1 MKLLLYGEIGWEVRA
16 AEFVPALDAVT
27 DSHIDL
33 HISSPGGDVFE
44 ALAIMNA
51 LKEHPATKTVYIDGL
66 AASAASFIAVGI
78 GGEVLMRPGAEM
90 MIHNAQGGAWGDM
103 NDMHAI
109 IDRLESASATI
120 ADIYAAKTGTDA
132 ETWRAAMDAETWF
145 SADEALAAGLVDK
158 VEAAGEGVD
167 NRKLA
172 GVSNTVR
179 GGRYR
184 RREDA
189 PAPQPALMNRRGARE
204 EKHMSFIDKLKA
216 ALGADP
222 NTSQDDL
229 LKLVNVAVAGFN
241 PEVAVKDNQSEET
254 VTAETASDDEENQEE
269 VAVKDNPSEETVTAE
284 TASDDEENQEEV
296 AVKDNPSEETVTAE
310 TASDDEENQEEVAV
324 KDNTSEEPE
333 TESIDAFGDVVTID
347 RGVYEDLL
355 KRAATGDA
363 SVERDHQMEVA
374 AMVDT
379 AIKAGKVLAARR
391 DALIAQGLE
400 DTTALKNHLAKL
412 APGTIPVSEKGWVG
426 SVGVDAD
433 EETAKLA
440 EKDLLNQLANSSNF
454 AMPMQPARLGV
465 ATFRGGKN

>member
-16 AEFVPALDAVT
+16 AEFVPDIDAVT

-44 ALAIMNA
+44 ALTIMNA

-78 GGEVLMRPGAEM
+78 GGEVIMRPGAEM

-103 NDMHAI
+103 NDMYAI
-109 IDRLESASATI
+109 IERLESSSATI

-132 ETWRAAMDAETWF
+132 AQWRAAMDAETWF

-167 NRKLA
+167 NRKLV
-172 GVSNTVR
+172 GVSNIVR
-179 GGRYR
+179 GCRYR

-204 EKHMSFIDKLKA
+204 EKPMSFIDKLKA

-229 LKLVNVAVAGFN
+229 LTLVNVAVAGFN
-241 PEVAVKDNQSEET
+241 PEVAVKDNQSEEP
-254 VTAETASDDEENQEE
+254 VTAETANDDEETQGQ
-269 VAVKDNPSEETVTAE
+269 VAVKDNQSEELT
-284 TASDDEENQEEV
+284 
-296 AVKDNPSEETVTAE
+296 
-310 TASDDEENQEEVAV
+310 
-324 KDNTSEEPE
+324 
-333 TESIDAFGDVVTID
+333 DAFGDVVTID
-347 RGVYEDLL
+347 RYVYEDLL

-433 EETAKLA
+433 EENVKLA

-465 ATFRGGKN
+465 ATFQGGKN

>member
-1 MKLLLYGEIGWEVRA
+1 MKLLMYGEIGWEVRA
-16 AEFVPALDAVT
+16 AEFVPAIDAVT

-44 ALAIMNA
+44 ALTIMNA

-78 GGEVLMRPGAEM
+78 GGEVIMRPGAEM

-109 IDRLESASATI
+109 IERLESASATI

-132 ETWRAAMDAETWF
+132 KQWRAAMDAETWF
-145 SADEALAAGLVDK
+145 SADEALAAGLVDR

-172 GVSNTVR
+172 GVSNNVR

-189 PAPQPALMNRRGARE
+189 PAPQPALMNRGHE
-204 EKHMSFIDKLKA
+204 EERMSFIDKLKA

-222 NTSQDDL
+222 HTSQDDL

-241 PEVAVKDNQSEET
+241 PEVAVKDNQTEET
-254 VTAETASDDEENQEE
+254 VTAETASDDEENQEQ
-269 VAVKDNPSEETVTAE
+269 VAVKDNQTEETVTAE
-284 TASDDEENQEEV
+284 TASDDEENQEQV
-296 AVKDNPSEETVTAE
+296 AVKDNQSEETV
-310 TASDDEENQEEVAV
+310 AV
-324 KDNTSEEPE
+324 EDT
-333 TESIDAFGDVVTID
+333 DAFGDVVTID
-347 RGVYEDLL
+347 RYVYEDLL

-363 SVERDHQMEVA
+363 SVERDHRMEVA
-374 AMVDT
+374 AMVDA

-391 DALIAQGLE
+391 DALITQGLE
-400 DTTALKNHLAKL
+400 DTAALKNHLDKL

-433 EETAKLA
+433 KENVKLV
-440 EKDLLNQLANSSNF
+440 EKDRLNQLANSSNF

-465 ATFRGGKN
+465 ATFQGGK

>member
-1 MKLLLYGEIGWEVRA
+1 MKLLLYGELGWEVRA
-16 AEFVPALDAVT
+16 AEFVPAIDAVT

-44 ALAIMNA
+44 ALTIMNA

-78 GGEVLMRPGAEM
+78 GGEVIMRPGAEM

-109 IDRLESASATI
+109 IERLESASATI

-132 ETWRAAMDAETWF
+132 AEWRAAMDAETWF
-145 SADEALAAGLVDK
+145 SADEALAAGLVDR

-204 EKHMSFIDKLKA
+204 EKPMSFIDKLKA

-229 LKLVNVAVAGFN
+229 LKLVNVAVDGFN
-241 PEVAVKDNQSEET
+241 PQVAVKDNQTEE
-254 VTAETASDDEENQEE
+254 VATADTASDDEETQEQ
-269 VAVKDNPSEETVTAE
+269 VAVNDNQSEEPVTAE
-284 TASDDEENQEEV
+284 
-296 AVKDNPSEETVTAE
+296 AE
-310 TASDDEENQEEVAV
+310 ST
-324 KDNTSEEPE
+324 
-333 TESIDAFGDVVTID
+333 DAFGDVVTID
-347 RGVYEDLL
+347 REVYEDLL

>member
-78 GGEVLMRPGAEM
+78 GGEVIMRPGAEM

-109 IDRLESASATI
+109 IERLDSASATI

-132 ETWRAAMDAETWF
+132 ATWRAAMDAETWF
-145 SADEALAAGLVDK
+145 SADEALAAGLVDR

-204 EKHMSFIDKLKA
+204 EKPMSFIDKLKA

-229 LKLVNVAVAGFN
+229 LTLVNVAVAGFN
-241 PEVAVKDNQSEET
+241 PEVAVKDNQSEEI
-254 VTAETASDDEENQEE
+254 VTAEDILTTETSNDDEETQGQ
-269 VAVKDNPSEETVTAE
+269 VAVKDNQSEELT
-284 TASDDEENQEEV
+284 
-296 AVKDNPSEETVTAE
+296 
-310 TASDDEENQEEVAV
+310 
-324 KDNTSEEPE
+324 
-333 TESIDAFGDVVTID
+333 DAFGDVVTID
-347 RGVYEDLL
+347 RYVYEDLL

-433 EETAKLA
+433 EENVKLA

-465 ATFRGGKN
+465 ATFQGGKN

>member
-16 AEFVPALDAVT
+16 AEFVPAIDAVT

-44 ALAIMNA
+44 ALTIMNA

-78 GGEVLMRPGAEM
+78 GGEVIMRPGAEM

-109 IDRLESASATI
+109 IDRLESASSTI
-120 ADIYAAKTGTDA
+120 ADIYVAKTGTDA

-145 SADEALAAGLVDK
+145 SADEAMAAGLVDR

-204 EKHMSFIDKLKA
+204 EKPMSFIDKLKA

-241 PEVAVKDNQSEET
+241 PEVAVKDN
-254 VTAETASDDEENQEE
+254 
-269 VAVKDNPSEETVTAE
+269 PSEETVTAE
-284 TASDDEENQEEV
+284 TASDDEETQSTV
-296 AVKDNPSEETVTAE
+296 AVKDNPDEETVTAE
-310 TASDDEENQEEVAV
+310 TASDDEETQSTVAV
-324 KDNTSEEPE
+324 KDNQ
-333 TESIDAFGDVVTID
+333 TEGASTDAFGDVVTID

-355 KRAATGDA
+355 KRAVTGDA
-363 SVERDHQMEVA
+363 SVEREHQMEVA

-465 ATFRGGKN
+465 ATFQGGKN

>member
-78 GGEVLMRPGAEM
+78 GGEVIMRPGAEM

-109 IDRLESASATI
+109 IERLDSASSTI
-120 ADIYAAKTGTDA
+120 ADIYADKTGTDA
-132 ETWRAAMDAETWF
+132 ATWRAAMDAETWF
-145 SADEALAAGLVDK
+145 SADEALAAGLVDR

-204 EKHMSFIDKLKA
+204 EKPMSFIDKLKA

-229 LKLVNVAVAGFN
+229 LKLVNVAVEGFN

-254 VTAETASDDEENQEE
+254 VTAEDILTTETASDDEETQEQ
-269 VAVKDNPSEETVTAE
+269 VAVKDNQSEETVTAE
-284 TASDDEENQEEV
+284 TATDVEENQEQV
-296 AVKDNPSEETVTAE
+296 AVKDNQSEETVTAE
-310 TASDDEENQEEVAV
+310 T
-324 KDNTSEEPE
+324 
-333 TESIDAFGDVVTID
+333 ESTDAFGDVVTID
-347 RGVYEDLL
+347 RYVYEDLL

-454 AMPMQPARLGV
+454 AMPMQPTRLGV

>member
-16 AEFVPALDAVT
+16 SEFVPDIDAVT

-44 ALAIMNA
+44 ALTIMNA

-78 GGEVLMRPGAEM
+78 GGEVIMRPGAEM

-109 IDRLESASATI
+109 IERLESASATI

-132 ETWRAAMDAETWF
+132 ATWRAAMDAETWF
-145 SADEALAAGLVDK
+145 SADEALAAGLVDR

-204 EKHMSFIDKLKA
+204 EKPMSFIDKLKA

-229 LKLVNVAVAGFN
+229 LKLVNVAVEGFN
-241 PEVAVKDNQSEET
+241 PEVAVKDNPDEET
-254 VTAETASDDEENQEE
+254 VTAETASDVEENQEQ
-269 VAVKDNPSEETVTAE
+269 VAVKDNQSEEPVTAE
-284 TASDDEENQEEV
+284 
-296 AVKDNPSEETVTAE
+296 AE
-310 TASDDEENQEEVAV
+310 ST
-324 KDNTSEEPE
+324 
-333 TESIDAFGDVVTID
+333 DAFGDVVTID
-347 RGVYEDLL
+347 REVYEDLL

-465 ATFRGGKN
+465 ATFQGGKN

>member
-78 GGEVLMRPGAEM
+78 GGEVIMRPGAEM

-109 IDRLESASATI
+109 IERLDSASATI

-132 ETWRAAMDAETWF
+132 ATWRAAMDAETWF
-145 SADEALAAGLVDK
+145 SADEALAAGLVDR
-158 VEAAGEGVD
+158 VESAGEGVD

-204 EKHMSFIDKLKA
+204 EKPMSFIDKLKA

-269 VAVKDNPSEETVTAE
+269 VAVKDNPSEEI
-284 TASDDEENQEEV
+284 
-296 AVKDNPSEETVTAE
+296 VTAE

>member
-16 AEFVPALDAVT
+16 SEFVPAIDAVT

-44 ALAIMNA
+44 ALTIMNA

-78 GGEVLMRPGAEM
+78 GGEVIMRPGAEM

-109 IDRLESASATI
+109 IERLESASATI

-132 ETWRAAMDAETWF
+132 AEWRAAMDAETWF
-145 SADEALAAGLVDK
+145 SADEALAAGLVDR

-204 EKHMSFIDKLKA
+204 EKPMSFIDKLKA

-229 LKLVNVAVAGFN
+229 LTLVNVAVAGFN
-241 PEVAVKDNQSEET
+241 PEVAVKDNPDEET
-254 VTAETASDDEENQEE
+254 VTDETATDAEENQEE
-269 VAVKDNPSEETVTAE
+269 VAVKDNPSEEIVTAE
-284 TASDDEENQEEV
+284 TAN
-296 AVKDNPSEETVTAE
+296 
-310 TASDDEENQEEVAV
+310 DDEENQEEVAV

-465 ATFRGGKN
+465 ATFQGGKN

>member
-16 AEFVPALDAVT
+16 SEFVPAIDAVT

-44 ALAIMNA
+44 ALTIMNA

-78 GGEVLMRPGAEM
+78 GGEVIMRPGAEM

-109 IDRLESASATI
+109 IERLESASATI

-132 ETWRAAMDAETWF
+132 AEWRAAMDAETWF
-145 SADEALAAGLVDK
+145 SADEALAAGLVDR

-204 EKHMSFIDKLKA
+204 EKPMSFIDKLKA

-229 LKLVNVAVAGFN
+229 LKLVNVAVDGFN
-241 PEVAVKDNQSEET
+241 PQVAVKDNQTEE
-254 VTAETASDDEENQEE
+254 VATADTASDDEDTQEQ
-269 VAVKDNPSEETVTAE
+269 VAVNDNQSEEPVTAE
-284 TASDDEENQEEV
+284 
-296 AVKDNPSEETVTAE
+296 AE
-310 TASDDEENQEEVAV
+310 ST
-324 KDNTSEEPE
+324 
-333 TESIDAFGDVVTID
+333 DAFGDVVTID

-433 EETAKLA
+433 EENVKLA

-465 ATFRGGKN
+465 ATFQGGKN

>member
-16 AEFVPALDAVT
+16 SEFVPAIDAVT

-44 ALAIMNA
+44 ALTIMNA

-78 GGEVLMRPGAEM
+78 GGEVIMRPGAEM

-109 IDRLESASATI
+109 IERLESASATI

-132 ETWRAAMDAETWF
+132 AEWRAAMDAETWF
-145 SADEALAAGLVDK
+145 SADEALAAGLVDR

-204 EKHMSFIDKLKA
+204 EKPMSFIDKLKA

-229 LKLVNVAVAGFN
+229 LKLVNVAVEGFN
-241 PEVAVKDNQSEET
+241 PEVAVKDNTSEETATVETATDVEENQEQVAVKDNQSEEP
-254 VTAETASDDEENQEE
+254 VTAETATDVEENQEQ
-269 VAVKDNPSEETVTAE
+269 VAVKDNQSEEPVTAE
-284 TASDDEENQEEV
+284 
-296 AVKDNPSEETVTAE
+296 AE
-310 TASDDEENQEEVAV
+310 ST
-324 KDNTSEEPE
+324 
-333 TESIDAFGDVVTID
+333 DAFGDVVTID
-347 RGVYEDLL
+347 REVYEDLL

>member
-16 AEFVPALDAVT
+16 SEFVPDIDAVT

-44 ALAIMNA
+44 ALTIMNA

-78 GGEVLMRPGAEM
+78 GGEVIMRPGAEM

-109 IDRLESASATI
+109 IERLESASATI

-132 ETWRAAMDAETWF
+132 AQWRAAMDAETWF
-145 SADEALAAGLVDK
+145 SADEALAAGLVDR

-204 EKHMSFIDKLKA
+204 EKPMSFIDKLKA

-229 LKLVNVAVAGFN
+229 LTLVNVAVAGFN
-241 PEVAVKDNQSEET
+241 PEVAVKDNQSEEIVT
-254 VTAETASDDEENQEE
+254 AEDILTTETSNDDEETQGQVAVKDNQSEEPVTAETANDDEETQGQ
-269 VAVKDNPSEETVTAE
+269 VAVKDNQSEELT
-284 TASDDEENQEEV
+284 
-296 AVKDNPSEETVTAE
+296 
-310 TASDDEENQEEVAV
+310 
-324 KDNTSEEPE
+324 
-333 TESIDAFGDVVTID
+333 DAFGDVVTID
-347 RGVYEDLL
+347 RYVYEDLL

-379 AIKAGKVLAARR
+379 AIKVGKVLAARR

-433 EETAKLA
+433 EENVKLA

-465 ATFRGGKN
+465 ATFQGGKN

>member
-16 AEFVPALDAVT
+16 SEFVPAIDAVT

-44 ALAIMNA
+44 ALTIMNA

-78 GGEVLMRPGAEM
+78 GGEVIMRPGAEM

-109 IDRLESASATI
+109 IERLESASATI

-204 EKHMSFIDKLKA
+204 EKPMSFIDKLKA

-229 LKLVNVAVAGFN
+229 LKLVNVAVEGFN
-241 PEVAVKDNQSEET
+241 PEVAVKDNQDEET
-254 VTAETASDDEENQEE
+254 VTAEEIVTAETASDDEETQEQ
-269 VAVKDNPSEETVTAE
+269 VAVKDN
-284 TASDDEENQEEV
+284 QY
-296 AVKDNPSEETVTAE
+296 
-310 TASDDEENQEEVAV
+310 
-324 KDNTSEEPE
+324 EEPA
-333 TESIDAFGDVVTID
+333 TDTFGDVVTID
-347 RGVYEDLL
+347 REVYEDLL

-465 ATFRGGKN
+465 ATFQGGKN

>member
-16 AEFVPALDAVT
+16 SEFVPDIDAVT

-44 ALAIMNA
+44 ALTIMNA

-78 GGEVLMRPGAEM
+78 GGEVIMRPGAEM

-109 IDRLESASATI
+109 IERLESASATI

-132 ETWRAAMDAETWF
+132 AQWRAAMDAETWF
-145 SADEALAAGLVDK
+145 SADEALAAGLVDR

-204 EKHMSFIDKLKA
+204 EKPMSFIDKLKA

-229 LKLVNVAVAGFN
+229 LTLVNVAVAGFN
-241 PEVAVKDNQSEET
+241 PEVAVKDNQSEEI
-254 VTAETASDDEENQEE
+254 VTAEDILTTETSNDDEETQGQ
-269 VAVKDNPSEETVTAE
+269 VAVKDNQSEELT
-284 TASDDEENQEEV
+284 
-296 AVKDNPSEETVTAE
+296 
-310 TASDDEENQEEVAV
+310 
-324 KDNTSEEPE
+324 
-333 TESIDAFGDVVTID
+333 DAFGDVVTID
-347 RGVYEDLL
+347 RYVYEDLL

-379 AIKAGKVLAARR
+379 AIKVGKVLAARR

-433 EETAKLA
+433 EENVKLA

-465 ATFRGGKN
+465 ATFQGGKN

>member
-16 AEFVPALDAVT
+16 SEFVPAIDAVT

-44 ALAIMNA
+44 ALTIMNA

-66 AASAASFIAVGI
+66 AASSASFIAVGI
-78 GGEVLMRPGAEM
+78 GGEVIMRPGAEM

-109 IDRLESASATI
+109 IERLESASATI

-132 ETWRAAMDAETWF
+132 AQWRAAMDAETWF

-204 EKHMSFIDKLKA
+204 EKPMSFIDKLKA

-229 LKLVNVAVAGFN
+229 LTLVNVAVAGFN
-241 PEVAVKDNQSEET
+241 PEGAVKDNQSEDA
-254 VTAETASDDEENQEE
+254 VTAETANDDEETQEE
-269 VAVKDNPSEETVTAE
+269 VAVKDN
-284 TASDDEENQEEV
+284 QY
-296 AVKDNPSEETVTAE
+296 
-310 TASDDEENQEEVAV
+310 
-324 KDNTSEEPE
+324 EEPE
-333 TESIDAFGDVVTID
+333 TESTDAFGDVVTID

-433 EETAKLA
+433 EENVKLA

-465 ATFRGGKN
+465 ATFQGGKN

>member
-16 AEFVPALDAVT
+16 SEFVPDIDAVT

-51 LKEHPATKTVYIDGL
+51 LKEHPSTKTVYIDGL

-78 GGEVLMRPGAEM
+78 GGEVIMRPGAEM

-109 IDRLESASATI
+109 IERLESSSATI

-132 ETWRAAMDAETWF
+132 AQWRAAMDAETWF

-204 EKHMSFIDKLKA
+204 EKPMSFINKLKA

-229 LKLVNVAVAGFN
+229 LTLVNVAVAGFN
-241 PEVAVKDNQSEET
+241 PEVAVKDNPSKET

-269 VAVKDNPSEETVTAE
+269 VAVKDNP
-284 TASDDEENQEEV
+284 
-296 AVKDNPSEETVTAE
+296 
-310 TASDDEENQEEVAV
+310 
-324 KDNTSEEPE
+324 SEEPE

-433 EETAKLA
+433 EENVKLA

-454 AMPMQPARLGV
+454 AMPMQLARLGV
-465 ATFRGGKN
+465 ATFQGGKN

>member
-1 MKLLLYGEIGWEVRA
+1 MKMLLYGEIGWEVRA
-16 AEFVPALDAVT
+16 SEFVPALDAVT

-33 HISSPGGDVFE
+33 HISSTGGDVFE

-51 LKEHPATKTVYIDGL
+51 LKEHPSTKTVYIDGL

-78 GGEVLMRPGAEM
+78 GGEVIMRPGAEM

-109 IDRLESASATI
+109 IERLESASATI

-132 ETWRAAMDAETWF
+132 ATWRAAMDAETWF
-145 SADEALAAGLVDK
+145 SADEALAAGLVDR

-204 EKHMSFIDKLKA
+204 EKPMSFIDKLKA

-222 NTSQDDL
+222 NTPQDDL

-241 PEVAVKDNQSEET
+241 PEVAVKDNP
-254 VTAETASDDEENQEE
+254 SDEI
-269 VAVKDNPSEETVTAE
+269 
-284 TASDDEENQEEV
+284 
-296 AVKDNPSEETVTAE
+296 VTAE

-433 EETAKLA
+433 EENVKLA

-465 ATFRGGKN
+465 ATFQGGKN

>member
-16 AEFVPALDAVT
+16 SEFVPAIDAVT

-51 LKEHPATKTVYIDGL
+51 LKEHPSTKTVYIDGL

-78 GGEVLMRPGAEM
+78 GGEVIIRPGAEM

-132 ETWRAAMDAETWF
+132 AQWRAAMDAETWF
-145 SADEALAAGLVDK
+145 SADEALAAGLVDR

-204 EKHMSFIDKLKA
+204 EKPMSFIDKLKA

-269 VAVKDNPSEETVTAE
+269 VAVKDNPSEEI
-284 TASDDEENQEEV
+284 
-296 AVKDNPSEETVTAE
+296 VTAE

>member
-16 AEFVPALDAVT
+16 SEFVPAIDAVT

-51 LKEHPATKTVYIDGL
+51 LKEHPSTKTVYIDGL

-78 GGEVLMRPGAEM
+78 GGEVIMRPGAEM

-109 IDRLESASATI
+109 IERLESASATI

-145 SADEALAAGLVDK
+145 SADEALVAGLVDK

-204 EKHMSFIDKLKA
+204 EKPMSFIDKLKA

-229 LKLVNVAVAGFN
+229 LTLVNVAVAGFN
-241 PEVAVKDNQSEET
+241 PEVAVKDNQSEEI

-296 AVKDNPSEETVTAE
+296 AVKDNP
-310 TASDDEENQEEVAV
+310 
-324 KDNTSEEPE
+324 SEEPE

-400 DTTALKNHLAKL
+400 DTTALKTHLAKL

-433 EETAKLA
+433 EENVKLA

-465 ATFRGGKN
+465 ATFQGGKN

>member
-1 MKLLLYGEIGWEVRA
+1 MKMLLYGEIGWEVRA
-16 AEFVPALDAVT
+16 SEFVPALDAVT

-33 HISSPGGDVFE
+33 HISSTGGDVFE
-44 ALAIMNA
+44 ALTIMNA

-78 GGEVLMRPGAEM
+78 GGEVIMRPGAEM

-109 IDRLESASATI
+109 IERLESASATI

-145 SADEALAAGLVDK
+145 SADEALVAGLVDR

-204 EKHMSFIDKLKA
+204 EKPMSFIDKLKA

-229 LKLVNVAVAGFN
+229 LKLVNVAVDGFN
-241 PEVAVKDNQSEET
+241 PEVAVKDNQSEEIA
-254 VTAETASDDEENQEE
+254 TAETANEDEETQEQ
-269 VAVKDNPSEETVTAE
+269 VAVKDNQSEETATAE
-284 TASDDEENQEEV
+284 T
-296 AVKDNPSEETVTAE
+296 
-310 TASDDEENQEEVAV
+310 
-324 KDNTSEEPE
+324 
-333 TESIDAFGDVVTID
+333 ESTDAFGDVVTID
-347 RGVYEDLL
+347 RYVYEDLL

-465 ATFRGGKN
+465 ATFQGGKN

>member
-16 AEFVPALDAVT
+16 AEFVPAIDAVT

-44 ALAIMNA
+44 ALTIMNA

-78 GGEVLMRPGAEM
+78 GGEVIMRPGAEM

-109 IDRLESASATI
+109 IERLESSSATI

-132 ETWRAAMDAETWF
+132 AQWRAAMDAETWF

-204 EKHMSFIDKLKA
+204 EKPMSFIDKLKA

-229 LKLVNVAVAGFN
+229 LTLVNVAVAGFN
-241 PEVAVKDNQSEET
+241 PEVAVKDNQSEEI
-254 VTAETASDDEENQEE
+254 VTAEDILTTETSNDDEETQGQ
-269 VAVKDNPSEETVTAE
+269 VAVKDNQSEELT
-284 TASDDEENQEEV
+284 
-296 AVKDNPSEETVTAE
+296 
-310 TASDDEENQEEVAV
+310 
-324 KDNTSEEPE
+324 
-333 TESIDAFGDVVTID
+333 DAFGDVVTID
-347 RGVYEDLL
+347 RYVYEDLL

-433 EETAKLA
+433 EENVKLA

-465 ATFRGGKN
+465 ATFQGGKN

>member
-16 AEFVPALDAVT
+16 AEFVPAIDAVT

-44 ALAIMNA
+44 ALTIMNA

-78 GGEVLMRPGAEM
+78 GGEVIMRPGAEM

-109 IDRLESASATI
+109 IERLESASATI

-132 ETWRAAMDAETWF
+132 AEWRAAMDAETWF
-145 SADEALAAGLVDK
+145 SADEALAAGLVDR

-172 GVSNTVR
+172 GVSNHVR

-189 PAPQPALMNRRGARE
+189 PAPQPALMNRGHKE
-204 EKHMSFIDKLKA
+204 ERMSFIDKLKA

-229 LKLVNVAVAGFN
+229 LKLVNVAVDGLN
-241 PEVAVKDNQSEET
+241 PEVAVKDNQTEETVMAETANDDEETQEEVAVKDNQSEEAVTAETANDDEETQEEVAVKDNQSEET
-254 VTAETASDDEENQEE
+254 VTAE
-269 VAVKDNPSEETVTAE
+269 AE
-284 TASDDEENQEEV
+284 FT
-296 AVKDNPSEETVTAE
+296 
-310 TASDDEENQEEVAV
+310 
-324 KDNTSEEPE
+324 
-333 TESIDAFGDVVTID
+333 DAFGDVVTID
-347 RGVYEDLL
+347 REVYEDLL

-426 SVGVDAD
+426 SMGADAD
-433 EETAKLA
+433 EENVKLA
-440 EKDLLNQLANSSNF
+440 EKDRLNQLANSSNF

-465 ATFRGGKN
+465 ATFQGGKN

>member
-296 AVKDNPSEETVTAE
+296 AVKDN
-310 TASDDEENQEEVAV
+310 
-324 KDNTSEEPE
+324 TSEEPE

>member
-78 GGEVLMRPGAEM
+78 GGEVIMRPGAEM

-145 SADEALAAGLVDK
+145 SADEALAAGLVDR
-158 VEAAGEGVD
+158 VEAAGESVD

-204 EKHMSFIDKLKA
+204 EKPMSFIDKLKA

-229 LKLVNVAVAGFN
+229 LKLVNVAVEGFN

-254 VTAETASDDEENQEE
+254 VTAETASDVEENQEQVAVKDNQSE
-269 VAVKDNPSEETVTAE
+269 ETVTAETVNDDEETQEQVAVKDNPSEELT
-284 TASDDEENQEEV
+284 
-296 AVKDNPSEETVTAE
+296 
-310 TASDDEENQEEVAV
+310 
-324 KDNTSEEPE
+324 
-333 TESIDAFGDVVTID
+333 DAFGDVVTID
-347 RGVYEDLL
+347 REVYEDLL

>member
-16 AEFVPALDAVT
+16 SEFVPAIDAVT

-44 ALAIMNA
+44 ALTIMNA

-78 GGEVLMRPGAEM
+78 GGEVIMRPGAEM

-109 IDRLESASATI
+109 IERLESASATI

-145 SADEALAAGLVDK
+145 SADEALVAGLVDK

-204 EKHMSFIDKLKA
+204 EKPMSFIDKLKA

-241 PEVAVKDNQSEET
+241 PEVAVKDNTSEETVTAEDILTTETASDDEETQEQVAVKDNQSEEI
-254 VTAETASDDEENQEE
+254 VTAETASDDEETQEQ
-269 VAVKDNPSEETVTAE
+269 VAVKDN
-284 TASDDEENQEEV
+284 QY
-296 AVKDNPSEETVTAE
+296 
-310 TASDDEENQEEVAV
+310 
-324 KDNTSEEPE
+324 EEPA
-333 TESIDAFGDVVTID
+333 TDTFGDVVTID

-465 ATFRGGKN
+465 ATFQGGKN

>member
-16 AEFVPALDAVT
+16 AEFVPAIDAVT

-44 ALAIMNA
+44 ALTIMNA

-78 GGEVLMRPGAEM
+78 GGEVIMRPGAEM

-109 IDRLESASATI
+109 IERLESSSATI

-132 ETWRAAMDAETWF
+132 AQWRAAMDAETWF

-204 EKHMSFIDKLKA
+204 EKPMSFIDKLKA

-229 LKLVNVAVAGFN
+229 LTLVNVAVAGFN
-241 PEVAVKDNQSEET
+241 PEVAVKDNQSEEIVT
-254 VTAETASDDEENQEE
+254 AEDILTTETSNDDEETQGQVAVKDNQSEEPVTAETANDDEETQGQ
-269 VAVKDNPSEETVTAE
+269 VAVKDNQSEELT
-284 TASDDEENQEEV
+284 
-296 AVKDNPSEETVTAE
+296 
-310 TASDDEENQEEVAV
+310 
-324 KDNTSEEPE
+324 
-333 TESIDAFGDVVTID
+333 DAFGDVVTID
-347 RGVYEDLL
+347 RYVYEDLL

-433 EETAKLA
+433 EENVKLA

-465 ATFRGGKN
+465 ATFQGGKN

>member
-1 MKLLLYGEIGWEVRA
+1 MKLLLYGELGWEVRA
-16 AEFVPALDAVT
+16 AEFVPAIDAVT

-44 ALAIMNA
+44 ALTIMNA

-78 GGEVLMRPGAEM
+78 GGEVIMRPGAEM

-109 IDRLESASATI
+109 IERLESASATI

-132 ETWRAAMDAETWF
+132 AEWRAAMDAETWF
-145 SADEALAAGLVDK
+145 SADEALAAGLVDR

-204 EKHMSFIDKLKA
+204 EKPMSFIDKLKA

-269 VAVKDNPSEETVTAE
+269 VAVKDNPSEEI
-284 TASDDEENQEEV
+284 
-296 AVKDNPSEETVTAE
+296 VTAE

-433 EETAKLA
+433 EENVKLA

-465 ATFRGGKN
+465 ATFQGGKN

>member
-16 AEFVPALDAVT
+16 SEFVPAIDAVT

-51 LKEHPATKTVYIDGL
+51 LKEHPSTKTVYIDGL

-78 GGEVLMRPGAEM
+78 GGEVIMRPGAEM

-109 IDRLESASATI
+109 IERLESASATI

-145 SADEALAAGLVDK
+145 SADEALVAGLVDK

-204 EKHMSFIDKLKA
+204 EKPMSFIDKLKA

-229 LKLVNVAVAGFN
+229 LTLVNVAVAGFN

-269 VAVKDNPSEETVTAE
+269 VAVKDNP
-284 TASDDEENQEEV
+284 
-296 AVKDNPSEETVTAE
+296 
-310 TASDDEENQEEVAV
+310 
-324 KDNTSEEPE
+324 SEEPE

-433 EETAKLA
+433 EENVKLA

-465 ATFRGGKN
+465 ATFQGGKN

>member
-241 PEVAVKDNQSEET
+241 PEVAVKDN
-254 VTAETASDDEENQEE
+254 
-269 VAVKDNPSEETVTAE
+269 PSEETVTAE

>member
-78 GGEVLMRPGAEM
+78 GGEVIMRPGAEM

-109 IDRLESASATI
+109 IERLDSASATI

-132 ETWRAAMDAETWF
+132 ATWRAAMDAETWF
-145 SADEALAAGLVDK
+145 SADEALAAGLVDR

-204 EKHMSFIDKLKA
+204 EKPMSFIDKLKA

-229 LKLVNVAVAGFN
+229 LTLVNVAVAGFN
-241 PEVAVKDNQSEET
+241 PEVAVKDNQSEEIVT
-254 VTAETASDDEENQEE
+254 AEDILTTETSNDDEETQGQVAVKDNQSEEPVTAETANDDEETQGQ
-269 VAVKDNPSEETVTAE
+269 VAVKDNQSEELT
-284 TASDDEENQEEV
+284 
-296 AVKDNPSEETVTAE
+296 
-310 TASDDEENQEEVAV
+310 
-324 KDNTSEEPE
+324 
-333 TESIDAFGDVVTID
+333 DAFGDVVTID
-347 RGVYEDLL
+347 RYVYEDLL

-433 EETAKLA
+433 EENVKLA

-465 ATFRGGKN
+465 ATFQGGKN

>member
-16 AEFVPALDAVT
+16 AEFVPAIDAVT

-44 ALAIMNA
+44 ALTIMNA

-78 GGEVLMRPGAEM
+78 GGEVIMRPGAEM

-109 IDRLESASATI
+109 IERLESASATI

-132 ETWRAAMDAETWF
+132 AEWRAAMDAETWF
-145 SADEALAAGLVDK
+145 SADEALDAGLVDR

-189 PAPQPALMNRRGARE
+189 PAPQPALMNRGHKE
-204 EKHMSFIDKLKA
+204 ERMSFIDKLKV

-222 NTSQDDL
+222 DTSQDDL
-229 LKLVNVAVAGFN
+229 LKLVNVAVDGFN
-241 PEVAVKDNQSEET
+241 PEVAVKDNQSEEA
-254 VTAETASDDEENQEE
+254 VTAETANDDEETQEE
-269 VAVKDNPSEETVTAE
+269 VAVKDNQSEETIKA
-284 TASDDEENQEEV
+284 D
-296 AVKDNPSEETVTAE
+296 
-310 TASDDEENQEEVAV
+310 
-324 KDNTSEEPE
+324 
-333 TESIDAFGDVVTID
+333 TESTDAFGDVVTID

-433 EETAKLA
+433 EENVKLA

-465 ATFRGGKN
+465 ATFQGGKN

>member
-16 AEFVPALDAVT
+16 AEFVPAIDAVT

-44 ALAIMNA
+44 ALTIMNA

-78 GGEVLMRPGAEM
+78 GGEVIMRPGAEM

-109 IDRLESASATI
+109 IERLESASATI

-132 ETWRAAMDAETWF
+132 AEWRAAMDAETWF
-145 SADEALAAGLVDK
+145 SADEALVSGLVDK

-204 EKHMSFIDKLKA
+204 EKPMSFIDKLKA

-229 LKLVNVAVAGFN
+229 LTLVNVAVAGFN
-241 PEVAVKDNQSEET
+241 PEVAVKDNQSEEI

-269 VAVKDNPSEETVTAE
+269 VAVKDNP
-284 TASDDEENQEEV
+284 
-296 AVKDNPSEETVTAE
+296 
-310 TASDDEENQEEVAV
+310 
-324 KDNTSEEPE
+324 SEEPE

-433 EETAKLA
+433 EENVKLA

-465 ATFRGGKN
+465 ATFQGGKN

>member
-16 AEFVPALDAVT
+16 AEFVPAIDAVT

-44 ALAIMNA
+44 ALTIMNA

-78 GGEVLMRPGAEM
+78 GGEVIMRPGAEM

-132 ETWRAAMDAETWF
+132 AEWRAAMDAETWF
-145 SADEALAAGLVDK
+145 SADEALDAGLVDK

-204 EKHMSFIDKLKA
+204 EKPMSFIDKLKA
-216 ALGADP
+216 ALGVDP
-222 NTSQDDL
+222 STSQEDL
-229 LKLVNVAVAGFN
+229 LKLVNVAVDGFN
-241 PEVAVKDNQSEET
+241 PQVAVKDNQTEE
-254 VTAETASDDEENQEE
+254 VATADTASDDEETQEQ
-269 VAVKDNPSEETVTAE
+269 VAVKDNQT
-284 TASDDEENQEEV
+284 EEV
-296 AVKDNPSEETVTAE
+296 ATADTASGDEET
-310 TASDDEENQEEVAV
+310 QEQVAV
-324 KDNTSEEPE
+324 NDNQSEEPA
-333 TESIDAFGDVVTID
+333 TDTFGDVVTID
-347 RGVYEDLL
+347 REVYEDLL

-440 EKDLLNQLANSSNF
+440 EKDLLNHLANSSNF

-465 ATFRGGKN
+465 ATFQGGKN

>member
-16 AEFVPALDAVT
+16 SEFVPAIDAVT

-44 ALAIMNA
+44 ALTIMNA

-78 GGEVLMRPGAEM
+78 GGEVIMRPGAEM

-109 IDRLESASATI
+109 IERLESASATI

-145 SADEALAAGLVDK
+145 SADEALAAGLVDR
-158 VEAAGEGVD
+158 VEEAGSDVD

-189 PAPQPALMNRRGARE
+189 PAPRPALMNRRGARE
-204 EKHMSFIDKLKA
+204 EKPMSFIDKLKA

-229 LKLVNVAVAGFN
+229 IKLVNVAVDGFN
-241 PEVAVKDNQSEET
+241 PEVAVKDNTSEET
-254 VTAETASDDEENQEE
+254 VTAEDILT
-269 VAVKDNPSEETVTAE
+269 TE
-284 TASDDEENQEEV
+284 TASDDEETQEQV
-296 AVKDNPSEETVTAE
+296 AVKDNQSEEIVTDE
-310 TASDDEENQEEVAV
+310 TANGDEETQEEVAV

>member
-78 GGEVLMRPGAEM
+78 GGEVIMRPGAEM

-109 IDRLESASATI
+109 IERLDFASATI

-132 ETWRAAMDAETWF
+132 ATWRAAMDAETWF
-145 SADEALAAGLVDK
+145 SADEALAAGLVDR

-204 EKHMSFIDKLKA
+204 EKPMSFIDKLKA

-229 LKLVNVAVAGFN
+229 LKLVNVAVGGFN
-241 PEVAVKDNQSEET
+241 PEVAVKDNTSEETATVETANDDEETQATVAVKDNQSEETVTDETANDDEETQATVAVKDNQSEET
-254 VTAETASDDEENQEE
+254 VTAE
-269 VAVKDNPSEETVTAE
+269 AE
-284 TASDDEENQEEV
+284 ST
-296 AVKDNPSEETVTAE
+296 
-310 TASDDEENQEEVAV
+310 
-324 KDNTSEEPE
+324 
-333 TESIDAFGDVVTID
+333 DAFGDVVTID

-391 DALIAQGLE
+391 GALIAQGLE

-465 ATFRGGKN
+465 ATFQGGKN

>member
-1 MKLLLYGEIGWEVRA
+1 MKMLLYGELGWEVRA

-78 GGEVLMRPGAEM
+78 GGEVIMRPGAEM

-109 IDRLESASATI
+109 IERLDSASATI

-132 ETWRAAMDAETWF
+132 ATWRAAMDAETWF
-145 SADEALAAGLVDK
+145 SADEALAAGLVDR

-204 EKHMSFIDKLKA
+204 EKPMSFIDKLKA

-241 PEVAVKDNQSEET
+241 PEVAVKDNQSEEIVT
-254 VTAETASDDEENQEE
+254 AEDILTTETSNDDEETQGLVAVKDNQSEEPVTAETANDDEETQEQ
-269 VAVKDNPSEETVTAE
+269 VAVNDNQSEELT
-284 TASDDEENQEEV
+284 
-296 AVKDNPSEETVTAE
+296 
-310 TASDDEENQEEVAV
+310 
-324 KDNTSEEPE
+324 
-333 TESIDAFGDVVTID
+333 DAFGDVVTID
-347 RGVYEDLL
+347 REVYEDLL

>member
-16 AEFVPALDAVT
+16 AEFVPAIDAVT

-44 ALAIMNA
+44 ALTIMNA

-78 GGEVLMRPGAEM
+78 GGEVIMRPGAEM

-103 NDMHAI
+103 NDMYAI
-109 IDRLESASATI
+109 IERLESSSATI

-132 ETWRAAMDAETWF
+132 AQWRAAMDAETWF

-167 NRKLA
+167 NRKLV
-172 GVSNTVR
+172 GVSNIVR
-179 GGRYR
+179 GCRYR

-204 EKHMSFIDKLKA
+204 EKPMSFIDKLKA

-229 LKLVNVAVAGFN
+229 LTLVNVAVAGFN
-241 PEVAVKDNQSEET
+241 PEVAVKDNQSEEP
-254 VTAETASDDEENQEE
+254 VTAETANDDEETQGQ
-269 VAVKDNPSEETVTAE
+269 VAVKDNQSEEPVTAE
-284 TASDDEENQEEV
+284 TANDDEETQGQV
-296 AVKDNPSEETVTAE
+296 AVKDNQSEELT
-310 TASDDEENQEEVAV
+310 
-324 KDNTSEEPE
+324 
-333 TESIDAFGDVVTID
+333 DAFGDVVTID
-347 RGVYEDLL
+347 RYVYEDLL

-433 EETAKLA
+433 EENVKLA

-465 ATFRGGKN
+465 ATFQGGKN

>member
-16 AEFVPALDAVT
+16 SEFVPAIDAVT

-44 ALAIMNA
+44 ALTIMNA

-78 GGEVLMRPGAEM
+78 GGEVIMRPGAEM

-109 IDRLESASATI
+109 IERLDSASATI

-132 ETWRAAMDAETWF
+132 ATWRAAMDAETWF
-145 SADEALAAGLVDK
+145 SADEALAAGLVDR
-158 VEAAGEGVD
+158 VEAAGEGAD

-204 EKHMSFIDKLKA
+204 EKPMSFIDKLKA

-241 PEVAVKDNQSEET
+241 PEVAVKENPSEEI
-254 VTAETASDDEENQEE
+254 VTAETASDDEDTQEQ
-269 VAVKDNPSEETVTAE
+269 VAVKDNQSEEPVTAE
-284 TASDDEENQEEV
+284 
-296 AVKDNPSEETVTAE
+296 AE
-310 TASDDEENQEEVAV
+310 ST
-324 KDNTSEEPE
+324 
-333 TESIDAFGDVVTID
+333 DAFGDVVTID
-347 RGVYEDLL
+347 REVYEDLL

-465 ATFRGGKN
+465 ATFQGGKN